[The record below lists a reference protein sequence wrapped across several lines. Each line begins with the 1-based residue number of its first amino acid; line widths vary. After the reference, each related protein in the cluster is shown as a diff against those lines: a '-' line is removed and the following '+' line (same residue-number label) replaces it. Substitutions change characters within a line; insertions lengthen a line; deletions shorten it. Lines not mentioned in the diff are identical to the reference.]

1 MQISFY
7 QNPPVGPVTP
17 AQRATPNLAP
27 MYPHAPIN
35 GAPTP
40 LAAQIAVP
48 KPQPPKAAP
57 PPSKTLVYQLF
68 LPPSIL
74 DNIVIS
80 IS

>member
-1 MQISFY
+1 
-7 QNPPVGPVTP
+7 
-17 AQRATPNLAP
+17 

-48 KPQPPKAAP
+48 SPQPPKAAP